1 MEINTYFLILLM
13 KTKKLF
19 KKYADVWNG
28 IKCEIKT
35 INGGKED
42 HYGNDYMKTKFNS
55 DDDLP
60 LIKPLKFHVMTIII
74 RSLKKLMIQK
84 ELM

>member
-1 MEINTYFLILLM
+1 M

-28 IKCEIKT
+28 IKYEIKT

-55 DDDLP
+55 DSDLP
-60 LIKPLKFHVMTIII
+60 LNKSLKFHAMTVII
-74 RSLKKLMIQK
+74 RSLKKLMVQK